1 MYQRK
6 RYWPFRVVGANAL
19 AFVFLYLTSASLVEG
34 QTTVFHGG
42 VLIDGTGSAP
52 VRDAVIVV
60 RDSIVVCAGPR
71 ATCSSYLER
80 DAVTLVDLSGTW
92 IIPGLIDV
100 HVHLT
105 SPCCQVASPPE
116 SRLLA
121 LLQAGVTTVRDV
133 GAWVDTM
140 QSATRYALGHGQV
153 ELMAAMVE
161 RVRRES
167 TPGPRIRYCGPG
179 LYSSDNVQRYP
190 RYPNYIRLRSGA
202 DIGGV
207 IGYLVDRGATC
218 IKLYSGAK
226 PQDMEAVL
234 AAAAARGVPGIG
246 HSSTDVPLAIQLA
259 WQWAEI
265 HHTWFSAEDL
275 LTPERRARLPR
286 SQDARLFVGWALFD
300 PATPEAAALAAQV
313 AQRRIAWVPTLAVT
327 ALDEYPMSY
336 WDMIRA
342 GAGPTDSAL
351 VRQALFDPARPLVA
365 AADSAEALRAAS
377 LRFAMQW
384 VGLLHDAGVTILAG
398 SDSPQRPGGQGLD
411 PGAGLHAE
419 LEYLVTAGLSPMEAL
434 AAATRNAAA
443 ALGLSDRLGTV
454 SAGKLADFVVLRADP
469 LQDIRNTRRI
479 RFVVFG
485 GAVIGVESHVP
496 GR

>member
-1 MYQRK
+1 MYQRIQ
-6 RYWPFRVVGANAL
+6 YGPSRVVGASAL
-19 AFVFLYLTSASLVEG
+19 VFVFLCLTSASLVEG
-34 QTTVFHGG
+34 QTTIFHGG
-42 VLIDGTGSAP
+42 VLVDGTGSAP
-52 VRDAVIVV
+52 IRDAVIVV

-80 DAVTLVDLSGTW
+80 DDIKLVDLSGTW

-105 SPCCQVASPPE
+105 SPCCEVASPQE
-116 SRLLA
+116 GRLPA
-121 LLQAGVTTVRDV
+121 LLRAGVTTVRDV

-140 QSATRYALGHGQV
+140 QITTRYALGHGQV
-153 ELMAAMVE
+153 ERMAAMVE
-161 RVRRES
+161 QVRREG
-167 TPGPRIRYCGPG
+167 TPAPRIRYCGAG

-190 RYPNYIRLRSGA
+190 RYPNYIRLRTGA
-202 DIGGV
+202 DIDGV
-207 IGYLVDRGATC
+207 VRYLADRGATC

-234 AAAAARGVPGIG
+234 ASAAARGVPGIG
-246 HSSTDVPLAIQLA
+246 HSSTDVPLVTQLA

-265 HHTWFSAEDL
+265 HHMWFSAEDL

-286 SQDARLFVGWALFD
+286 SQRARLFVSWALFD

-313 AQRRIAWVPTLAVT
+313 AKRRIAWVPTLAVT
-327 ALDEYPMSY
+327 ALGEYPMSY

-351 VRQALFDPARPLVA
+351 VRQALFDSTRSPVS

-419 LEYLVTAGLSPMEAL
+419 LGYLVTAGLSPMEAL
-434 AAATRNAAA
+434 IAATRNAAA
-443 ALGLSDRLGTV
+443 ALGLSHRLGTV
-454 SAGKLADFVVLRADP
+454 SAGKLADFIVLRADP
-469 LQDIRNTRRI
+469 LRDIRNTREI
-479 RFVVFG
+479 RLIVVG
-485 GAVIGVESHVP
+485 GAVASVEARVP